1 MTNEHNP
8 MAVRISK
15 IQNRWMESLREKKN
29 VKIVRWCIHA
39 TDLPLVNGFYKLE
52 SSSYRKID
60 ELIVVMLTDFE
71 SSETFAYNLLKDW
84 VAEYGKELEKCAN
97 LPWDDFHLYK
107 ERVDNL
113 KDVNYQEK
121 LLVELLKSYQKFIPN
136 PLNRMF
142 LLGILPRNLS
152 TYEELNDWLD
162 KFVALLSEN
171 IGITLVDYTGS
182 DVYSSL
188 IKKWKKDSVTIEL
201 DDMDIS
207 GAYAELMQQGN
218 PHDPNQ
224 QIRMLVIEMGKAA
237 SKKKQKEIH
246 VLGSRMIEIGQVSG
260 DVNLWTYA
268 YLVYAGFLF
277 EFKDEQII
285 SLLDKGIYIQKNA
298 LAAGI
303 LDKVTMLLPLYGYK
317 ASYYNFTKQ
326 YEKAFQCFALEV
338 TTACEM
344 NDMLGAISASKNAII
359 IAENHAM
366 AYKMIELLQPLF
378 PRFYA
383 LSDEELR
390 TTEFFFIV
398 FYYLH
403 HSEEISKEEYH
414 KIEDRMVF
422 LFGDNWEKRSIS
434 KIGIFS
440 NPQTIMED
448 AFS

>member
-1 MTNEHNP
+1 